1 MSSNLLNESIFGEQ
15 TANKGIMQGLQSPLQ
30 EEFKDGDFHLVR
42 GLVDYVPFMDCGDA
56 TLRVVRDLSQL
67 SPTQAACVN
76 SKIEYCTAG
85 GLGLIKKID
94 SVFKR
99 QNGKEGA
106 ITDMEHDGYVAFL
119 GSVIDIDTLLA
130 KLQKTA
136 KNQIVYGNSVIEVVL
151 TKTLGYRGAAI
162 NVYDAAMFRY
172 KREINKVIT
181 TVGYI
186 SARWD
191 YAYVSRNQNEI
202 VEYAMYPAFKEHEDG
217 TLRSLIHVKDEAL
230 YRQWYGLPTSF
241 SSIYSQFLEYQLG
254 KYSTRGY
261 ENFWLP
267 AAFIETYDMP
277 YETDTEEA
285 AKAARELVRQMGN
298 IYTNSGDGKKLP
310 IVFRSVPEGTTPSTI
325 TQFSPQTHENFHVAM
340 KEIAQSQ
347 ILKSHGWHSSL
358 LEKTVGSIGNS
369 SENADLALITDKTI
383 IKPLQSKILYAYQTA
398 IKEVEKWVGFNNAAG
413 LTIDL
418 KSVFEAGPAT
428 EPIVTPALNIV

>member
-191 YAYVSRNQNEI
+191 YAYVSRNPNEI

-217 TLRSLIHVKDEAL
+217 TLRSLIHVKDDAL
-230 YRQWYGLPTSF
+230 HRQWYGLPTSF

-428 EPIVTPALNIV
+428 EPIITPALNIV